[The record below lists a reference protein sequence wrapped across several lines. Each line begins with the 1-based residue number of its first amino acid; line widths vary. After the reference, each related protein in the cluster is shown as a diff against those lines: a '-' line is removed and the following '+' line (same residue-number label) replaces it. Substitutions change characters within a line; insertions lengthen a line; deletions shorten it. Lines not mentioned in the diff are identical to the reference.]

1 MLKFYTFWVDNN
13 KCMIYR
19 YNTFEYS
26 EQKRNLI
33 MNLRCVDIAVDAIVV
48 LCDKNAITVLSTQK
62 EEIRYKTTGLF
73 DNKLWTVI
81 HTPRNGNCRIVTM
94 RRAHKNE
101 EMNYYEN

>member
-1 MLKFYTFWVDNN
+1 ML
-13 KCMIYR
+13 YR

-33 MNLRCVDIAVDAIVV
+33 MNLRSVDIAVDAPVV
-48 LCDKNAITVLSTQK
+48 LGDKNAITVISPQK
-62 EEIRYKTTGLF
+62 GENRYKTTGML

-81 HTPRNGNCRIVTM
+81 HTQRNDNCRIITM

-101 EMNYYEN
+101 EIDYYEN